1 MEKTLFAE
9 YVEKYFHGFVG
20 AVMEKFNGAAA
31 ESPYLHKTL
40 LREEYSA
47 DLRWGSTDI
56 NHSVVAA
63 DVVSLESSLPLKSRA
78 AVSRASG
85 TIPKLGI
92 KMRKGE
98 IEISNI
104 NVMRAKG
111 ASEAEVAARVF
122 DDVAKVIKAI
132 DVRKEIMFQSAL
144 STGQC
149 LVTDAENVGTGVRA
163 SFGYLPKNTVKSAAK
178 WEDAAAAKPIDDL
191 RGLFGAADARGVTP
205 LHVYLSRKYFDYL
218 RASAQGRL
226 FGAQAH
232 GVLAAKPEMLV
243 ATSVDAMLMALR
255 NEFGAEF
262 HVVNGS
268 YRVEQ
273 PSGRSETVKPWA
285 EANVVAVPEATVG
298 RLVYG
303 TLAEETNPASW
314 VAYQKAGSHVLVS
327 KFSQVDPL
335 EEYTTAQALCLPVI
349 DGAGDIF
356 TLQADQTK

>member
-1 MEKTLFAE
+1 MEKTLFGE
-9 YVEKYFHGFVG
+9 YIDKYFRGFVG
-20 AVMEKFNGAAA
+20 AVVEKYNGARVD
-31 ESPYLHKTL
+31 PPFLHKEL
-40 LREEYSA
+40 LNEEYSA

-85 TIPKLGI
+85 TIPKIGI

-111 ASEAEVAARVF
+111 ASEAEVAAKIF
-122 DDVAKVIKAI
+122 DDVAKVIKAV
-132 DVRKEIMFQSAL
+132 DVRKEIMFQTAL

-149 LVTDAENVGTGVRA
+149 LVTDADNVGTGVRA
-163 SFGYLPKNTVKSAAK
+163 SFGYNPKNTIKSAAK
-178 WEDAAAAKPIDDL
+178 WADATNAKPIDDL
-191 RGLFGAADARGVTP
+191 KELFAAADAKGVTP

-226 FGAQAH
+226 FGAQGTVA
-232 GVLAAKPEMLV
+232 VKPELLL
-243 ATSVDAMLMALR
+243 ASSVEAMLTALR

-262 HVVNGS
+262 HIVNGS

-285 EANVVAVPEATVG
+285 EANVVAVPDSKVG

-314 VAYQKAGSHVLVS
+314 VTYQKAGTHILIS

-335 EEYTTAQALCLPVI
+335 EEYTTAQAVCLPVI
-349 DGAGDIF
+349 DGAGEIF
-356 TLQADQTK
+356 TLQADATK